1 VLFETLH
8 ERALP
13 RSLDGDD
20 EDVAELARVYKA
32 ITAPVGPLGL
42 TSLSI
47 STKALASGDATS
59 DAKYTAGEAFL
70 ADLTTKR
77 DALVDKIKPALDAA
91 EFHHTPIDRHLARV
105 WAEQGEEL
113 LELVKAFDAAF

>member
-1 VLFETLH
+1 
-8 ERALP
+8 
-13 RSLDGDD
+13 
-20 EDVAELARVYKA
+20 VAEPARVYKA

-59 DAKYTAGEAFL
+59 DAKYAAGEAFL

-77 DALVDKIKPALDAA
+77 DALIDAIKPALDAA
-91 EFHHTPIDRHLARV
+91 EFHHTQIDRDQARRWV
-105 WAEQGEEL
+105 EQGEEL
-113 LELVKAFDAAF
+113 LELVAAFDASF